1 MLPAWSMPLPQNMG
15 GSAAACVLWVSA
27 HCEEVPRTPRTV
39 QPHCP
44 RAGSRVAD
52 ELAVIFIRRSP
63 LRDLQA
69 HMLSALQPQLVK
81 SYLSSVNRLKAQS
94 ECLQTLMGR
103 VQLKFN
109 IRYSLGHGHFP
120 NTVLAL
126 NLFPEKAC

>member
-1 MLPAWSMPLPQNMG
+1 MEDRLELGERQWEGSLQPVPQSPGTLPSAVFHSCFPRLLLTEESPSRRG
-15 GSAAACVLWVSA
+15 GVCGVKP
-27 HCEEVPRTPRTV
+27 EE
-39 QPHCP
+39 
-44 RAGSRVAD
+44 
-52 ELAVIFIRRSP
+52 
-63 LRDLQA
+63 A

>member
-1 MLPAWSMPLPQNMG
+1 
-15 GSAAACVLWVSA
+15 
-27 HCEEVPRTPRTV
+27 
-39 QPHCP
+39 
-44 RAGSRVAD
+44 
-52 ELAVIFIRRSP
+52 
-63 LRDLQA
+63 
-69 HMLSALQPQLVK
+69 MLSALQPQLVK